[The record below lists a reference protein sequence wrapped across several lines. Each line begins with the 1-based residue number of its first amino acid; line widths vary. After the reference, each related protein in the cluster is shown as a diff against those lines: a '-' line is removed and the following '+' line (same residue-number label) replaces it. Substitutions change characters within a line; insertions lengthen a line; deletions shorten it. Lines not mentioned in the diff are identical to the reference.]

1 MLRPT
6 ILLVVLV
13 YILNNNIAAAT
24 ELTRNARSFNLN
36 TGELDI
42 NSLISNSF
50 GNISSIITFL
60 KSQFRDI
67 VIDLGIE
74 MVKFIRSILHEFKV
88 RLFKRLGKYTL
99 SDVFHFVFDGVFEFV
114 GESDS
119 EEIIDVQN
127 KTLDSSIYDPNYAFP
142 DPYLLDKLIRAA
154 EEK

>member
-13 YILNNNIAAAT
+13 CILNNNIAAAT
-24 ELTRNARSFNLN
+24 ELTRDVRSFNFD

-50 GNISSIITFL
+50 GNIGSIITFL

-74 MVKFIRSILHEFKV
+74 VVKFLRSILHEYKV
-88 RLFKRLGKYTL
+88 RLFKRLAHYTL

-114 GESDS
+114 GDSDS
-119 EEIIDVQN
+119 EDINAAQN
-127 KTLDSSIYDPNYAFP
+127 ESLESSNDDSNYAFP
-142 DPYLLDKLIRAA
+142 DPYLLDKLIRLAK
-154 EEK
+154 EK